1 MTQTVVALVH
11 WLVAVAVVAVLTGLA
26 IIPSSDG
33 WAALQILLG
42 LGVGGSLALV
52 NPLGEKI
59 P

>member
-11 WLVAVAVVAVLTGLA
+11 WLVAVTVVGVLMGVGT
-26 IIPSSDG
+26 ISSSDG

-52 NPLGEKI
+52 NPLGGKT
-59 P
+59 